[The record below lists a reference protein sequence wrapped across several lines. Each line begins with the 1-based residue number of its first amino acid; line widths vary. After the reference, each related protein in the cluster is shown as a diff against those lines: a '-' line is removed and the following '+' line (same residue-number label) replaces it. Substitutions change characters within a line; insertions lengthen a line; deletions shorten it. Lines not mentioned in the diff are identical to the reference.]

1 MGEETEIK
9 DYIKSNYK
17 VKLESDLETKDV
29 SADKVKNCKRL
40 NFEDEKKT
48 VEQINYEKLKAE
60 YEKEVNERK
69 NREIELEEKKKE
81 LAEGRLKLD
90 LKQKELDEA
99 SNEVLDRRYST
110 IKKYL
115 DSFTEEEK
123 SKNTYRILFI
133 IGAFMILL
141 LQYVV
146 ICVFIWNIISLTKQ
160 SSISSEMLTSLT
172 TLFSV
177 FTGATIAETYLVIKQ
192 ISQYLFAN
200 NYKDKLDLIKEFIK

>member
-9 DYIKSNYK
+9 DYIKSIYK
-17 VKLESDLETKDV
+17 VKLELDSENKDK
-29 SADKVKNCKRL
+29 SADKVINCEGQIL
-40 NFEDEKKT
+40 EDEKKA
-48 VEQINYEKLKAE
+48 VEQINFEKLKAE
-60 YEKEVNERK
+60 YE
-69 NREIELEEKKKE
+69 KE

-99 SNEVLDRRYST
+99 LNEVLERRYST

-192 ISQYLFAN
+192 ISQYLFGN